1 MTLPAI
7 DTNEDDLENGFIW
20 RNNADVQKL
29 LDLVVN
35 ILVNE
40 YGQAVRNNPNLFSTN
55 GDSK

>member
-7 DTNEDDLENGFIW
+7 DTKEDDLDDSFIW
-20 RNNADVQKL
+20 RNNTDVQKL

-35 ILVNE
+35 ILVTE
-40 YGQAVRNNPNLFSTN
+40 YVQAVRNNPNLFSTN